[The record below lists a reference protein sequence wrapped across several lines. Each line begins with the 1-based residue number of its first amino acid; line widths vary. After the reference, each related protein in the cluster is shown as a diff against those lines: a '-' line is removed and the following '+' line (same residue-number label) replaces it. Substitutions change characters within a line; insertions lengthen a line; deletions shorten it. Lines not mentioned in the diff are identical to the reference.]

1 MENFN
6 ICPISEHCGGCLYQ
20 GVPYE
25 EQRAEKENIIREQLT
40 RRKVDDSVFS
50 GLVPALSEYSYRNK
64 MEYTW

>member
-50 GLVPALSEYSYRNK
+50 GLVPVCTRRDTSCRL
-64 MEYTW
+64 